1 MTKTILYTDGGC
13 SGNDQPDLSK
23 RKMVAVVSD
32 EHGTVLIEKHE
43 QGGSNNIAELIAV
56 KEALLC
62 CGVNKIPDVES
73 ATHTSNNIS
82 SALHNTECKQLN
94 HHNLLLLLKTTPPP

>member
-1 MTKTILYTDGGC
+1 MTKTILYADGGC

-43 QGGSNNIAELIAV
+43 HGGSNNIAELIAV
-56 KEALLC
+56 KKTWRGIA
-62 CGVNKIPDVES
+62 GRVRPPQTNFAS
-73 ATHTSNNIS
+73 ASRLPVQRT
-82 SALHNTECKQLN
+82 AVQ
-94 HHNLLLLLKTTPPP
+94 